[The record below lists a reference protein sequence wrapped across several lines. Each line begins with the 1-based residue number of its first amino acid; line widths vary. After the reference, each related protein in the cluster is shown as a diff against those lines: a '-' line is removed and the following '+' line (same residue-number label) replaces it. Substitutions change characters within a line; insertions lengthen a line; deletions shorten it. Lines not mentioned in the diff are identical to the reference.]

1 MRDILRKVFRDQGF
15 CEKTEER
22 MSCPEPSGGPDEIF
36 VNAQDEMYFLM
47 TGELRNDTLSRI
59 ISVCAEEEKNEFYKK
74 RWKSNWVLVYIT
86 EIPEELTKEQKRIVM
101 QIEENKFF
109 CRKYVFWY
117 SDQEKE
123 ALKEFCGNVF
133 SKEVLHEKVSD
144 DKAFNEFKKEGHRG
158 YECLSRLY
166 IKLPFLGLEQMPAT
180 EDTIFTC
187 VYEELRSISEIAA
200 ELFKDG
206 EIEGILNEI
215 ELEGKNLKEVEKKL
229 KNLEKAEKTTE
240 TITG

>member
-1 MRDILRKVFRDQGF
+1 MRDILWKIFENHGF

-22 MSCPEPSGGPDEIF
+22 FIDPNSAGEPDEIF
-36 VNAQDEMYFLM
+36 INAQDEMYFIM
-47 TGELRNDTLSRI
+47 TGELCNDTLSRI
-59 ISVCAEEEKNEFYKK
+59 ISVCAEEEKHEFYKK
-74 RWKSNWVLVYIT
+74 RWKSNWVLVYMT
-86 EIPEELTKEQKRIVM
+86 EISGELTKEQKRIVM

-215 ELEGKNLKEVEKKL
+215 ELEGKDLKEVEKKL
-229 KNLEKAEKTTE
+229 KNLEKAEKKTE